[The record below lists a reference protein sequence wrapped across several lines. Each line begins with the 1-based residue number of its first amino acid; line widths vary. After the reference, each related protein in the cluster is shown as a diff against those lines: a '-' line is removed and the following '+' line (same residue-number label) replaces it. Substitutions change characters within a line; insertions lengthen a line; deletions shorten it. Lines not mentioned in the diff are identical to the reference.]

1 MGTRKKANV
10 SGGFNMS
17 EKWKLICDKN
27 GMKIHNMEGKDL
39 SYNPNAGI
47 QILTVDDYAFK
58 DLNRDGILNPFEDWR
73 RPMKERVLD
82 FCERYH
88 LTQKNNR
95 IYYQKGMLDLPE
107 SILQDVRNADYMKRI
122 LAEDQAFLEEH
133 YLLVVL
139 LLMFDHD
146 SNQNMS
152 DYIIQLFIQSL
163 EQGMLDKVF
172 YSIKKAV
179 LNFLYKSEE
188 GEQLALE
195 I

>member
-1 MGTRKKANV
+1 
-10 SGGFNMS
+10 MS
-17 EKWKLICDKN
+17 EKWKLVCDKH
-27 GMKIHNMEGKDL
+27 GMKIHNVEGKDL

-95 IYYQKGMLDLPE
+95 IYYQKGILDLPN
-107 SILQDVRNADYMKRI
+107 SILQDVRNAEYMKRI
-122 LAEDQAFLEEH
+122 LAEDEAFLEEH
-133 YLLVVL
+133 YLLVIL

-146 SNQNMS
+146 SDQNMS

-163 EQGMLDKVF
+163 DQGMLDKVF
-172 YSIKKAV
+172 YSIKKAI